1 MFHPGYNSGR
11 IERLAGENVMK
22 PAAEHYDMI
31 IRPRITEKSTL
42 ASQINTVVFE
52 VSMDATKPKIKE
64 AVEAIFKVKVKAV
77 NTTVQK
83 GKSTR
88 FRGRPGKRK
97 NIKKA
102 FVRLEEGYSID
113 TGGSR

>member
-1 MFHPGYNSGR
+1 
-11 IERLAGENVMK
+11 MK
-22 PAAEHYDMI
+22 PVAEHYDMI

-42 ASQINTVVFE
+42 ASDLNTVVFE
-52 VSMDATKPKIKE
+52 TRMDATKPKIKE

-77 NTTVQK
+77 NTVVQK

-97 NIKKA
+97 NFKKA

-113 TGGSR
+113 TGSSR

>member
-1 MFHPGYNSGR
+1 
-11 IERLAGENVMK
+11 MK
-22 PAAEHYDMI
+22 PVAEHYDMI

-42 ASQINTVVFE
+42 ASDLNTVVFE
-52 VSMDATKPKIKE
+52 TRMDATKPKIKE
-64 AVEAIFKVKVKAV
+64 AVEAIFKVKVKSV
-77 NTTVQK
+77 NTVVQK

-97 NIKKA
+97 NFKKA

-113 TGGSR
+113 TGSSR